1 MCKRHI
7 WCVGILA
14 AVLLLSVQVRADLP
28 STYDLR
34 DDGYV
39 TSVKSQQGGTCWTH
53 GTMAAIESNL
63 LITNAW
69 TAAGEAGEP
78 DMAEYHL
85 DWWNGFNWEHNDDTT
100 PTAQI
105 GNGLQV
111 HQGGDYRVATA
122 YISRGDGAVRGVDC
136 PENNEPAPARSLESY
151 HYYYVRDVE
160 WYTAGSN
167 GNDISNIDTIK
178 SALMESGAMGTCY
191 YHTSAY
197 KYPNHYQPE
206 STTQAPN
213 HSVAIVGWDDSKTFD
228 SAPTQPPGTGGWLCK
243 NSWGTGTGDGG
254 YFWISYYDKHAGH
267 DPQMG
272 AVSFKNVEPMQYSN
286 VYYHD
291 THGWRRTLENVSKAF
306 NAFTAD
312 GDDPLK
318 SVSFYTAA
326 DNVSYTV
333 RVYDTFAGGALSEE
347 IGSAT
352 GTIDVTGFHTVD
364 LETLVAMEDGEDFFI
379 LVELSNGGQAIDC
392 TSTVPVLLGA
402 PAVTDGSIVSD
413 AAAGESFYFDGTNWV
428 DLQGLA
434 LFLEDDDLPAR
445 DITGS
450 ANFCIKGLTVVPEP
464 ATIFVMMAAG
474 LPALLKR
481 RRGRS

>member
-1 MCKRHI
+1 MRKRHI
-7 WCVGILA
+7 CCVGILA

-63 LITNAW
+63 LITGAW
-69 TAAGEAGEP
+69 TAAGEVGEP
-78 DMAEYHL
+78 DLAEYHL
-85 DWWNGFNWEHNDDTT
+85 DWWNGFNWHNNDDTT
-100 PTAQI
+100 PTAQT

-111 HQGGDYRVATA
+111 HYGGDYRVSTA
-122 YISRGDGAVRGVDC
+122 YISRGEGAVRGVDC
-136 PENNEPAPARSLESY
+136 PVNNEPAPARSLESY

-167 GNDISNIDTIK
+167 GNDISNIGTIK

-191 YHTSAY
+191 YASGYGST
-197 KYPNHYQPE
+197 NHYQPE
-206 STTQAPN
+206 STTDAPN
-213 HSVAIVGWDDSKTFD
+213 HSVAIVGWDDSKTF
-228 SAPTQPPGTGGWLCK
+228 SGAPGAGGWLCK
-243 NSWGTGTGDGG
+243 NSWGSTWNTDG

-272 AVSFKNVEPMQYSN
+272 AVSFKNAEPMQYSS

-291 THGWRRTLENVSKAF
+291 THGWRRTLDNVSKAF

-318 SVSFYTAA
+318 AVSFYTAA
-326 DNVSYTV
+326 DDVDYTV
-333 RVYDTFAGGALSEE
+333 RIYDTFAGGALSDELAS
-347 IGSAT
+347 IT
-352 GTIDVTGFHTVD
+352 GTIAVTGFHTVD
-364 LETLVAMEDGEDFFI
+364 LENLVAMNDGDDFFI
-379 LVELSNGGQAIDC
+379 LVELSDGGQAIDC
-392 TSTVPVLLGA
+392 TSTIPVLLGA
-402 PAVTDGSIVSD
+402 PAVTDGSVVSD
-413 AAAGESFYFDGTNWV
+413 AAAGESFYFDGTDWV
-428 DLQGLA
+428 DLQGMTLY
-434 LFLEDDDLPAR
+434 LEDDILAPR

-481 RRGRS
+481 RRRRS

>member
-1 MCKRHI
+1 MCKRNI

-14 AVLLLSVQVRADLP
+14 TILLLSVSGQVRGAVP
-28 STYDLR
+28 TSYDLR
-34 DDGYV
+34 DSGYV

-78 DMAEYHL
+78 DLAEYHL
-85 DWWNGFNWEHNDDTT
+85 DWWNGFNEYNNDDTT
-100 PTAQI
+100 PTAQT
-105 GNGLQV
+105 GNGLEV
-111 HQGGDYRVATA
+111 HQGGDYRVSTA

-136 PENNEPAPARSLESY
+136 YVDNEPAPARSLESY

-167 GNDISNIDTIK
+167 GDDISNIDTIK
-178 SALMESGAMGTCY
+178 SAIMESGAMGTCY
-191 YHTSAY
+191 YHNSSY
-197 KYPNHYQPE
+197 GYPNHYQPE
-206 STTQAPN
+206 STTAAPN
-213 HSVAIVGWDDSKTFD
+213 HSVAIVGWDNSKEF
-228 SAPTQPPGTGGWLCK
+228 SNAPGNGAWLCK
-243 NSWGTGTGDGG
+243 NSWGTGTGEDG

-267 DPQMG
+267 HPEMG
-272 AVSFKNVEPMQYSN
+272 AVSFKNVEPMQYSS

-291 THGWRRTLENVSKAF
+291 THGWRQTLDNVSKAF

-318 SVSFYTAA
+318 AVSFYTAV
-326 DNVSYTV
+326 DDVDYTV
-333 RVYDTFAGGALSEE
+333 VVYDTFDSGDLDNELAR
-347 IGSAT
+347 AT
-352 GTIDVTGFHTVD
+352 GTLDVTGFHTVD
-364 LETLVAMEDGEDFFI
+364 LENLVAMSDGDDFFI
-379 LVELSNGGQAIDC
+379 FIELSDGGQAIDC
-392 TSTVPVLLGA
+392 TSTVPVLLDA
-402 PAVTDGSIVSD
+402 DAVADGSIVSD

-428 DLQGLA
+428 DLFGMPLS
-434 LFLEDDDLPAR
+434 LEDDILAPR

-464 ATIFVMMAAG
+464 ASLSLLVLGGF
-474 LPALLKR
+474 ALIR
-481 RRGRS
+481 RRRRAA